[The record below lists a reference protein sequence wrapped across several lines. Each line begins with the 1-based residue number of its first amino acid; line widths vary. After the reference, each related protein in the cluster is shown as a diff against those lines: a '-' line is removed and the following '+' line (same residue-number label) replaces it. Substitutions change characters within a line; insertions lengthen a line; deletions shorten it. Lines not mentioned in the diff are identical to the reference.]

1 MGMVGQVIGSIGG
14 GVYSDKFG
22 RKNAIIVSE
31 RLWMQSFHVLFTIT
45 ILVNIQSFAK
55 DWRILIVLKT
65 WKMRQ
70 SLACQFL
77 ACQFSTA
84 FFRNFSVQKL
94 TFINKPPSFGV
105 FYRNFWSKLKL
116 CGIDRVSELLRKWF
130 WSKIGDLD
138 EAHQKFLEFWNFRE
152 FLENASIFGERLYVL
167 VAVRNRLERWRPRTW
182 VRSTLL
188 INSIC

>member
-1 MGMVGQVIGSIGG
+1 MDYRLIFYLRKFCWLCYLWFIEYSLPLKHPYDWNFVQVQSLA
-14 GVYSDKFG
+14 
-22 RKNAIIVSE
+22 KN
-31 RLWMQSFHVLFTIT
+31 
-45 ILVNIQSFAK
+45 
-55 DWRILIVLKT
+55 WRILIVLKT

-130 WSKIGDLD
+130 WSKIRDFD
-138 EAHQKFLEFWNFRE
+138 KAHQKFLEFWNFRE
-152 FLENASIFGERLYVL
+152 FLENVSIFGERLYFAGPRTYLLEIV
-167 VAVRNRLERWRPRTW
+167 VVCTSCNRLILKFLYSKSMLSR
-182 VRSTLL
+182 LQ
-188 INSIC
+188 N